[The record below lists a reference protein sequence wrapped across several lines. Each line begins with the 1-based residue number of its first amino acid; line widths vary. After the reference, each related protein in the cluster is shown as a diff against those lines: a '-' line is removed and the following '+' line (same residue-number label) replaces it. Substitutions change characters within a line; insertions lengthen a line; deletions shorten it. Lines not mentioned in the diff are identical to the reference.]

1 MDLKAAKADGI
12 SFFTYKAT
20 ESTNIRHAHFGEA
33 LTRARDAGV
42 PFLGAYAVPRTPGN
56 GGAGTIQQQVAFFV
70 DYIKQAAPWL
80 LTHPGG
86 FLQTDLEH
94 WGYDNVA
101 PSYGCQFNELAE
113 KATGLQSIL
122 YAPKWAYE
130 NSIPGNAP
138 LWASNYGTNPAV
150 KYRDAYPGDGSVRWV
165 AYSGRIP
172 VILQYGSKTIIGS
185 QHTCD
190 ANAFRGGAAEFAKLI
205 GKVPALPGSGEER
218 MITLIKL
225 IGGDGTVWAADGVYR
240 SIVPTKSVLGKQS
253 WMKRNY
259 PPDYSYKLGEVQ
271 NVNDLDAFG
280 RDARELLPELSDAQL
295 ALVLEKLASRPALTP
310 ADLEAIEAKVKE
322 AMREG
327 SAAE

>member
-1 MDLKAAKADGI
+1 
-12 SFFTYKAT
+12 
-20 ESTNIRHAHFGEA
+20 
-33 LTRARDAGV
+33 
-42 PFLGAYAVPRTPGN
+42 
-56 GGAGTIQQQVAFFV
+56 
-70 DYIKQAAPWL
+70 
-80 LTHPGG
+80 
-86 FLQTDLEH
+86 
-94 WGYDNVA
+94 
-101 PSYGCQFNELAE
+101 
-113 KATGLQSIL
+113 
-122 YAPKWAYE
+122 
-130 NSIPGNAP
+130 
-138 LWASNYGTNPAV
+138 
-150 KYRDAYPGDGSVRWV
+150 
-165 AYSGRIP
+165 
-172 VILQYGSKTIIGS
+172 
-185 QHTCD
+185 
-190 ANAFRGGAAEFAKLI
+190 
-205 GKVPALPGSGEER
+205 